1 MYGPK
6 YVWFLAATSSG
17 GWIFRPE
24 TFSRQHKYLRCDH
37 SQVVKAA
44 EGFLTIANV
53 EIRQDNKT
61 TVSGLVSSYISTR
74 RLFFHNG
81 FVGVFVCL

>member
-6 YVWFLAATSSG
+6 YVWLLAATSSG
-17 GWIFRPE
+17 GWIFSPE
-24 TFSRQHKYLRCDH
+24 TFSRQHKKLGCDH

-44 EGFLTIANV
+44 EGFLVIANV

-61 TVSGLVSSYISTR
+61 TVSGLVSFLR
-74 RLFFHNG
+74 RNLHSPFMI
-81 FVGVFVCL
+81 VL